1 MERTDSV
8 LVVLLTLIL
17 TLSAIPVSGEEE
29 TMDVNIVCTNPVIDV
44 TPGQSS
50 EDSIMCEIENLT
62 GYRIKGNITI
72 DAYSEIMFSWD
83 HDEHNVWIEED
94 ESIIL
99 YYNVGAAEGTNES
112 QFMITTTFTVHQANG
127 VPIQGNPETYRS
139 LGIIQQYYDFS
150 LNVDNDI
157 PIMHIDDVFSFDVNI
172 TNLGNALTKFNIY
185 RESGSK
191 FSVYSLYNLEIE
203 RDMTETLIVVVSPI
217 ETACDDGTDYYED
230 QFLLGVWPASLDMAE
245 SIEYY
250 ESVLMLECIPDSD
263 NDGLRDHIDLDD
275 DNDGWSDEQESECG
289 TNPLFSQS
297 TPIDTDSD
305 NLCDFID
312 MDDDGDG
319 WSDSVEASCNSN
331 TLNSTSLPLDTD
343 SDLICDLLDD
353 DDDGDGW
360 SDSVEASC
368 NSNTLNSTS
377 LPLDTDSDLI
387 CDPLDDDDDGDGIL
401 DQLDAYPLDQD
412 RYLAE
417 PIDERNSSIIAI
429 LLLVIATLLIVIFR
443 FQRH

>member
-1 MERTDSV
+1 M
-8 LVVLLTLIL
+8 L
-17 TLSAIPVSGEEE
+17 TLSGIPVSGQGV
-29 TMDVNIVCTNPVIDV
+29 TGDVNIVCTNAVIDV

-50 EDSIMCEIENLT
+50 EGSIMCEIENPNAH
-62 GYRIKGNITI
+62 RIKGNITI

-83 HDEHNVWIEED
+83 HDEHNVWIE
-94 ESIIL
+94 SGQSVIL

-112 QFMITTTFTVHQANG
+112 QFMITTTFTVNQANG
-127 VPIQGNPETYRS
+127 VSYPGNPETYRS

-150 LNVDNDI
+150 LNGDNDI
-157 PIMHIDDVFSFDVNI
+157 PIMHIDDEISFDINI
-172 TNLGNALTKFNIY
+172 TNLGNALTRFNIY
-185 RESGSK
+185 FESGSK
-191 FSVYSLYNLEIE
+191 FIAYSLYNLEIE
-203 RDMTETLIVVVSPI
+203 RNMTETLIVAVSPI
-217 ETACDDGTDYYED
+217 ETACDDGTDYYEE

-263 NDGLRDHIDLDD
+263 NDGLRDQIDLDD

-305 NLCDFID
+305 
-312 MDDDGDG
+312 
-319 WSDSVEASCNSN
+319 
-331 TLNSTSLPLDTD
+331 
-343 SDLICDLLDD
+343 LICDPLDD

-387 CDPLDDDDDGDGIL
+387 CDPLDDDDDG
-401 DQLDAYPLDQD
+401 
-412 RYLAE
+412 
-417 PIDERNSSIIAI
+417 
-429 LLLVIATLLIVIFR
+429 
-443 FQRH
+443 